1 MFKAEDIQ
9 QIVARGSQVNL
20 VEQQIA
26 NFKTGF
32 PFLKLIEAASQ
43 YHGLITLSTSEIEKY
58 IDVFEQKLAAGI
70 EVIKFV
76 PASGAASRMFKS
88 LFSALEDLQNG
99 KDHDEVIKD
108 KEVAKFLEQLDQF
121 AFYDDLKQLAA
132 RENMA
137 IEDVP
142 LQKLLEWKLLDQG
155 LNYGNLPKG
164 LLKFHTYPDG
174 YRTPLEEHFVEG
186 AAYSR
191 NNAAVVKIHFTV
203 SPEHLD
209 AFNQH
214 VNEILTKYE
223 EQFGVQY
230 EISFSQQKPSTDT
243 IAVTPDNEPFRNN
256 DGSLLFRPAGHGA
269 LIENLNDLEADIIFI
284 KNIDNVVPDRLK
296 KTTIDYKKALAGVL
310 LNLQEEIF
318 YYQKMLD
325 VNHYSA
331 LDSAFYAEASN
342 FLENVLNIIPPHD
355 QYYSEKEELYYYFK
369 KKFNRPVRVCGMVKN
384 LGEPGGGP
392 FFALNKDG
400 SVSLQIVESSQVDF
414 SDPEQ
419 ASIARHATHFN
430 PVDLVC
436 AVKNYKGEKFN
447 LLDFTDPETG
457 FISSKSK
464 DGKELKAQELP
475 GLWNG
480 AMSDWNTMFVEVPV
494 ETFNPVKTVTDL
506 LRKEHQSE

>member
-1 MFKAEDIQ
+1 
-9 QIVARGSQVNL
+9 
-20 VEQQIA
+20 
-26 NFKTGF
+26 
-32 PFLKLIEAASQ
+32 
-43 YHGLITLSTSEIEKY
+43 
-58 IDVFEQKLAAGI
+58 
-70 EVIKFV
+70 
-76 PASGAASRMFKS
+76 
-88 LFSALEDLQNG
+88 
-99 KDHDEVIKD
+99 
-108 KEVAKFLEQLDQF
+108 QLDQF

-203 SPEHLD
+203 SPEHQK
-209 AFNQH
+209 AFNEH
-214 VNEILTKYE
+214 VNEIISKYE
-223 EQFGVQY
+223 QQFGVEY

-243 IAVTPDNEPFRNN
+243 IAVTPDNEPFRNS

-269 LIENLNDLEADIIFI
+269 LIENLNDLQADIIFI

-296 KTTIDYKKALAGVL
+296 KATIDYKKALAGVL

-325 VNHYSA
+325 VNHYSD
-331 LDSAFYAEASN
+331 LDSAFYGEASD
-342 FLENVLNIIPPHD
+342 FLENVMNIIPPHD
-355 QYYSEKEELYYYFK
+355 QFYREKEELYQYFRS
-369 KKFNRPVRVCGMVKN
+369 KFNRPIRVCGMVKN

-392 FFALNKDG
+392 FFALNRDG
-400 SVSLQIVESSQVDF
+400 SVSLQIVESSQIDF
-414 SDPEQ
+414 NDTEQ
-419 ASIARHATHFN
+419 ASIAHHATHFN

-436 AVKNYKGEKFN
+436 AVKNYKGEKYN

-494 ETFNPVKTVTDL
+494 ETFNPVKTVIDL